1 MVLRQ
6 KRDRDDVLFVDA
18 SKGFIKVGKNNQ
30 LRARD
35 IRKIVDAVT
44 DGVKCRN
51 SHVVLTVRT
60 YTQKRLQPQYPSL
73 RQFGRS

>member
-44 DGVKCRN
+44 ERRKCRN
-51 SHVVLTVRT
+51 SHVVLTVRK
-60 YTQKRLQPQYPSL
+60 YAKRLQPQYPSL